1 MIAPLEEPALISG
14 QLAQPPQLIPM
25 DESAPPDAERF
36 VRLFAEYE
44 PQVRSFVRA
53 GLPSVHD
60 ANEVMQEV
68 SVVAWRK
75 FATLETS
82 EGFGRWLCVIARFEI
97 LKYRRTKARDRLVLD
112 DQLLDTIADEGEDEL
127 ATRAEEINKL
137 QGCIKKLPEKHR
149 HLVVQAYTQGQ
160 SKKALADELGKSQE
174 ALYQLL
180 SRLRFALME
189 CLGRSTALNGGQL

>member
-1 MIAPLEEPALISG
+1 MNEQST
-14 QLAQPPQLIPM
+14 
-25 DESAPPDAERF
+25 SDAERF
-36 VRLFAEYE
+36 VRLFAEFE
-44 PQVRSFVRA
+44 PRVRAFVRA

-75 FATLETS
+75 FATLENS

-112 DQLLDTIADEGEDEL
+112 DELLATIAEEGEEEL
-127 ATRAEEINKL
+127 ETRAREIHNL
-137 QGCIKKLPEKHR
+137 QSCIKKLPEKHR

-160 SKKALADELGKSQE
+160 SKKDLAAQVGKSQE
-174 ALYQLL
+174 AMYQLL
-180 SRLRFALME
+180 CRLRQALMT
-189 CLGRSTALNGGQL
+189 CIGREALNGGKL

>member
-1 MIAPLEEPALISG
+1 MDDQPA
-14 QLAQPPQLIPM
+14 
-25 DESAPPDAERF
+25 PDAERF
-36 VRLFAEYE
+36 VRLFAEFE
-44 PQVRSFVRA
+44 PQVRAFVRA

-75 FATLETS
+75 FASLENN

-112 DQLLDTIADEGEDEL
+112 DELLETIAEEGQEEL
-127 ATRAEEINKL
+127 VCRASEIRNL
-137 QGCIKKLPEKHR
+137 QTCIEKLPEKHR

-160 SKKALADELGKSQE
+160 SKKALAAEIGKSQE
-174 ALYQLL
+174 AMYQLL
-180 SRLRFALME
+180 SRLRLALMN
-189 CLGRSTALNGGQL
+189 CIGRTAMNGAEL